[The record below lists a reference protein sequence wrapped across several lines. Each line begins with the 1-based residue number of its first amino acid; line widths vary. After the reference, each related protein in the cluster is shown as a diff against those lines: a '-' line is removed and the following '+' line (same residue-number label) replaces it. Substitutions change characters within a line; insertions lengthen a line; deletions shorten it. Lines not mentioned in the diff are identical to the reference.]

1 MTIQV
6 AIQLTVTEML
16 LVIKLVIQ
24 VLALVLVI
32 IDMLTRL
39 HHVLLLLSQLVKAVP
54 FIMPVCHN
62 TCDLIRHVVILVVI
76 QAIYNLLVHVL

>member
-24 VLALVLVI
+24 VLALVLII

-39 HHVLLLLSQLVKAVP
+39 HHVLLLFSQLVKAVP
-54 FIMPVCHN
+54 FIMSVCHN